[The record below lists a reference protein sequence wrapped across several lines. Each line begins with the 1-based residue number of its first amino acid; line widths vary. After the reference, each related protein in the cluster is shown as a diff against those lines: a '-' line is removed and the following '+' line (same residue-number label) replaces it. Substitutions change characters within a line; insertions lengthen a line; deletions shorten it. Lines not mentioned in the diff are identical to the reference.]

1 MVGVVG
7 NERRWLLLS
16 SDPEANS
23 TNSGDDQ
30 DHEDRDEDGQQELGP
45 VFDIDADLMIK
56 FIHLVGKKHQLF
68 KDQPLVWP
76 GTTHLNSKGEK
87 ITSTG

>member
-7 NERRWLLLS
+7 NERRWLLLG

-23 TNSGDDQ
+23 ANSGDDQ

-56 FIHLVGKKHQLF
+56 GLLVRKKHQSF

>member
-45 VFDIDADLMIK
+45 VFDIDADLK
-56 FIHLVGKKHQLF
+56 FIVILLVRKKYKSF
-68 KDQPLVWP
+68 KDQLLV
-76 GTTHLNSKGEK
+76 
-87 ITSTG
+87 